1 MKYQLTKN
9 MALFAK
15 EMGFLS
21 VKDLNSKIFGRFTI
35 VLTIFFIIGCAS
47 EPVKV
52 ELPAHHPANPGAQE
66 AEFIPPPNPFRE
78 DVRAMQM
85 ESTTDSMMKHKTHDE
100 NGQKQMHHDMGT
112 KDPGHGQDD
121 HQHEEH
127 SQ

>member
-1 MKYQLTKN
+1 MKNLNYSAARLFLILL
-9 MALFAK
+9 MAF
-15 EMGFLS
+15 S
-21 VKDLNSKIFGRFTI
+21 
-35 VLTIFFIIGCAS
+35 IIGCAS
-47 EPVKV
+47 EPIKV
-52 ELPAHHPANPGAQE
+52 DLPANHPANPGAQE
-66 AEFIPPPNPFRE
+66 AEFIPPQNPFRE